1 MKKNSEN
8 IEKKQVDTQTN
19 LHEIFWYFLIF
30 SIIGLLIETFYCYAS
45 TGVIESRKGLLWG
58 PFCPV
63 YGVGATILILLL
75 NKYKE
80 HPVQLFF
87 YGIVLGDIVEYILSF
102 ILEAM
107 YGTRFW
113 EYSYISLNLNGR
125 ICITYS
131 IFWGILAF
139 VLIRFAKPLLDKF
152 ICKIPFKLKN
162 ILEVFLFLF
171 LVVDVIA
178 TIVGVSLYKK
188 RAMRQYYHIAPK
200 TTSSSFLKNAEDI
213 LFTDEIMK
221 KTFPNLRFIDHEGN
235 EIFIKTIL

>member
-1 MKKNSEN
+1 MHSPM
-8 IEKKQVDTQTN
+8 N
-19 LHEIFWYFLIF
+19 LHQIFWYFLIF
-30 SIIGLLIETFYCYAS
+30 SIIGLLLETFYCYAS

-75 NKYKE
+75 HKYKE
-80 HPVQLFF
+80 HPIQLFF
-87 YGIVLGDIVEYILSF
+87 YGMVLGDVIEYILSF

-139 VLIRFAKPLLDKF
+139 VLICFAKPLLDKF
-152 ICKIPFKLKN
+152 ISKIPFKLKN
-162 ILEVFLFLF
+162 ILEIFLFIF
-171 LVVDVIA
+171 LVIDVVV
-178 TIVGVSLYKK
+178 TIIGVSLYKK
-188 RAMRQYYHIAPK
+188 RAVRQYYDMEPI
-200 TTSSSFLKNAEDI
+200 SSTPSIIKKLENT

-221 KTFPNLRFIDHEGN
+221 KTFPNLRFMDHEGR